1 MLWDFSI
8 QTNHVIEARRPDM
21 IIVEKKDK
29 KCQIIDFAVPY
40 DTRVDEKEK
49 EKIQKYQELARE
61 LKKLW
66 KKNVKV
72 TPVIIGALGTTPS
85 RLPILLK
92 EIGINTKIVE
102 LQKTVLL
109 HSES

>member
-1 MLWDFSI
+1 METFILYSA
-8 QTNHVIEARRPDM
+8 TYNGNR
-21 IIVEKKDK
+21 
-29 KCQIIDFAVPY
+29 QIIDFAVPY
-40 DTRVDEKEK
+40 DTRVDEKEKEK

-66 KKNVKV
+66 NKNVKV
-72 TPVIIGALGTTPS
+72 IPVTVGALGTTPS
-85 RLPILLK
+85 RLPKRLK

-109 HSES
+109 HSARILRKALEI